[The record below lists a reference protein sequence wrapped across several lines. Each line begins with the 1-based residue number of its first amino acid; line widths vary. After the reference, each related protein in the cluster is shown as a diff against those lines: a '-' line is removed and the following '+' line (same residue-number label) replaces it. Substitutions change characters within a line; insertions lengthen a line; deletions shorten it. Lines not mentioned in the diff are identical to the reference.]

1 MKIESV
7 IFLITG
13 TCFGL
18 IVGWVL
24 GSQQAVSLQTT
35 NISEPRVQASPNVNQ
50 PAVEPRVVDEQRIQT
65 LVSAAEQNSS
75 DPVPRVTLGNLYFDA
90 EQFEEAVKWYE
101 QALALDPRNVNVS
114 TDLGVGYYYTDQ
126 PDRAIAQ
133 FEHSLEI
140 DPAHTKTML
149 NMGIVKAFGQQDLEG
164 AATVWRRLIEVTP
177 DSPEGR
183 AAQQALA
190 SLQSAHPDAALV
202 SEEKQPGGVE

>member
-114 TDLGVGYYYTDQ
+114 TYLGVGYYYTDQ
-126 PDRAIAQ
+126 PDRAITQ

>member
-1 MKIESV
+1 MKLESV

-24 GSQQAVSLQTT
+24 GSQQSVTLQTT
-35 NISEPRVQASPNVNQ
+35 NIGEPRVQATPNVNQ

-75 DPVPRVTLGNLYFDA
+75 DPAPRVTLGNLYFDA
-90 EQFEEAVKWYE
+90 EQFEEAVEWYE

-140 DPAHTKTML
+140 DPEHTKTML

>member
-50 PAVEPRVVDEQRIQT
+50 PAVEPRVGDEQRIQT

-126 PDRAIAQ
+126 PDRAITQ

-149 NMGIVKAFGQQDLEG
+149 NMGVVKAFGQQDLEG

>member
-18 IVGWVL
+18 IVGWGL

-126 PDRAIAQ
+126 PDRAITQ